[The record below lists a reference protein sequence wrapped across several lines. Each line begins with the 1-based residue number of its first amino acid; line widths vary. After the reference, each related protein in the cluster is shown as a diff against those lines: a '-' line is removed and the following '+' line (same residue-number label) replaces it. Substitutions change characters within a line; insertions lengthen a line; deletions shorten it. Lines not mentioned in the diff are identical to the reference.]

1 MDESIKDL
9 FNPLV
14 QWKSGTTAHGNIPFR
29 APFLTEIVPGSLWQ
43 GGTEEGM
50 ILPKFIEHWVTLYTA
65 EEYAIEH
72 QVGSVLKVR
81 MLDSLEQDTGQVDH
95 VARWV
100 NACRETGPVA
110 VTCQAGLN
118 RSGLVVARALMLEGR
133 TADEAIAL
141 IREKRSPAVLC
152 NPAFEEWLRSLDA
165 PGGSYP
171 REPETS
177 A

>member
-1 MDESIKDL
+1 MVDEEFRELYD
-9 FNPLV
+9 PLV
-14 QWKSGTTAHGNIPFR
+14 QQQSGTTAHGNIRFKV
-29 APFLTEIVPGSLWQ
+29 PFLSEIVPGSLWQ

-50 ILPKFIEHWVTLYTA
+50 ILPGFIEHWVTLYTA
-65 EEYAIEH
+65 EEYEVDH

-100 NACRETGPVA
+100 NACRATGPVA

-133 TADEAIAL
+133 TADEAISL

-152 NPAFEEWLRSLDA
+152 NPAFEEWLRSLDTVTDA
-165 PGGSYP
+165 G
-171 REPETS
+171 
-177 A
+177 